1 MKKDD
6 VYDGANLSESLES
19 KSALGKK
26 KLARKG
32 YAYRKELAV
41 KEQFVTNYENIQQQ
55 KQDLEEMDDEELLR
69 AQAEKS
75 QLKAMFRED
84 DDGIKYYPVIIK
96 AAQAGQME
104 TLLTE
109 TAKIIGQ

>member
-1 MKKDD
+1 MHDIKSKIGKLTRIEKRAIKGGDKSVLYERLGLLEEKDLKSYYQKFGMKKDD

-41 KEQFVTNYENIQQQ
+41 KE
-55 KQDLEEMDDEELLR
+55 
-69 AQAEKS
+69 
-75 QLKAMFRED
+75 
-84 DDGIKYYPVIIK
+84 
-96 AAQAGQME
+96 
-104 TLLTE
+104 
-109 TAKIIGQ
+109 